1 MLDLVRNKITNI
13 ITQYET
19 VDTLK
24 PELVKLINYIK
35 KYQDEN
41 KNTTDVHRAFAATQ
55 RYAEMYRIAVNKYMV
70 MAKTQLEDR
79 SFQIQEILCLISLI
93 TSIITDTIRKYNTGD
108 DKNSSI
114 GKHLR
119 RLSEDL
125 EYYKGEKI
133 TRTTILKSITTMIS
147 DKSTDKKVL
156 MQQALLDKRNAEEE
170 NRNA

>member
-1 MLDLVRNKITNI
+1 MLDLVRNKVTNI
-13 ITQYET
+13 ITQCET
-19 VDTLK
+19 AESLK
-24 PELVKLINYIK
+24 AELVKLVNYIK

-41 KNTTDVHRAFAATQ
+41 KNTTDVHRAFTSTQ
-55 RYAEMYRIAVNKYMV
+55 RYSEMYRIAVNKYMV

-79 SFQIQEILCLISLI
+79 AFQIQEILCLISLI
-93 TSIITDTIRKYNTGD
+93 TSVITDTVRKYNTGD

-125 EYYKGEKI
+125 EYFKGEKI
-133 TRTTILKSITTMIS
+133 TWTTVLKSITTMIS

-156 MQQALLDKRNAEEE
+156 MQQALLDKRSAEEE
-170 NRNA
+170 SKSA

>member
-114 GKHLR
+114 GKH
-119 RLSEDL
+119 
-125 EYYKGEKI
+125 
-133 TRTTILKSITTMIS
+133 
-147 DKSTDKKVL
+147 
-156 MQQALLDKRNAEEE
+156 
-170 NRNA
+170 

>member
-1 MLDLVRNKITNI
+1 
-13 ITQYET
+13 
-19 VDTLK
+19 
-24 PELVKLINYIK
+24 
-35 KYQDEN
+35 
-41 KNTTDVHRAFAATQ
+41 
-55 RYAEMYRIAVNKYMV
+55 MYRIAVNKYMV

-133 TRTTILKSITTMIS
+133 TWTTILKSITTMIIN
-147 DKSTDKKVL
+147 K
-156 MQQALLDKRNAEEE
+156 
-170 NRNA
+170 